1 MPLRKILQPL
11 IFPVGFMV
19 QYGFTYLVRIQTQ
32 LTVQTV
38 GRFLDYF
45 AMACRAVLL
54 DRQAQVSTVFNLS
67 NFGKN
72 LLKLDLP
79 KRKRSLTFFIFAA

>member
-11 IFPVGFMV
+11 IVPVGFIV
-19 QYGFTYLVRIQTQ
+19 QYGFTYSVRIQTQ

-38 GRFLDYF
+38 SRFLDYF
-45 AMACRAVLL
+45 AMACCAVLL

-72 LLKLDLP
+72 PLKFEL
-79 KRKRSLTFFIFAA
+79 IGVEA